1 MLGFLAPFWL
11 AALGALA
18 VPVALHLWSRRG
30 GRPIRVGSIRLLAGS
45 PPATRRSWIIQ
56 DPWLLAL
63 RCAVLAALALALA
76 RPFWT
81 SKAPKAHSVALVAR
95 EVVDREA
102 LVDSLRQAGLA
113 VFVLEDDAG
122 RTPNLWTALRR
133 ADRTVS
139 PGTRF
144 VVFAPDLLRY
154 FAGARPV
161 LQSHVEWHTRAA
173 VQPDEAAPRALA
185 ARTVVVFADPNRQDD
200 ARYVSAAFTAAGD
213 ATGIVAVVSNHVASA
228 EAVPGS
234 ADWIVWLSERAIPE
248 PMLQQLRRGA
258 VLLADAGAAT
268 GGAQRHRSRIITG
281 PQPSDVW
288 IERAVRATHGGAP
301 VWMDGTGAPL
311 LTVTSE
317 GRGGGRFYR
326 FNSRFFPAWSD
337 LVLRPAFPMAMARL
351 WSGVDSIRS
360 TPDDRRITVSQLLP
374 AEGPSE
380 STPPGMPRHSLFMP
394 LWIAAML
401 AFLLER
407 RLSARSA

>member
-1 MLGFLAPFWL
+1 MLGFLAPLWL
-11 AALGALA
+11 AGLSALA

-63 RCAVLAALALALA
+63 RCTVLAALALALA
-76 RPFWT
+76 RPFWAAR
-81 SKAPKAHSVALVAR
+81 APRARSLALVAS
-95 EVVDREA
+95 EVVDRGT
-102 LVDSLRQAGLA
+102 LVDSLRRAGLA
-113 VFVLEDDAG
+113 VTLLEDDAG

-133 ADRTVS
+133 ADRTAP

-144 VVFAPDLLRY
+144 VVFAPDRLRY
-154 FAGARPV
+154 FAGERPT
-161 LQSHVEWHTRAA
+161 LRAHVEWHTRAA
-173 VQPDEAAPRALA
+173 ALPGEVAPSVPA
-185 ARTVVVFADPNRQDD
+185 ARTVVVFADPARLDD

-228 EAVPGS
+228 GAAPGS

-248 PMLQQLRRGA
+248 PVLEQLRRGA

-268 GGAQRHRSRIITG
+268 AQRHRSRILTG

-288 IERAVRATHGGAP
+288 TARAVRATSGGAP

-317 GRGGGRFYR
+317 GQGGGRFYR

-351 WSGVDSIRS
+351 WSGADSIRA

-374 AEGPSE
+374 AEQPSAPM
-380 STPPGMPRHSLFMP
+380 TPGVPRHSLFIP
-394 LWIAAML
+394 LWIAAVL

>member
-11 AALGALA
+11 AALAALA

-30 GRPIRVGSIRLLAGS
+30 ARPIRVGSIRLLTGS
-45 PPATRRSWIIQ
+45 PLATRRSWIIQ

-63 RCAVLAALALALA
+63 RCAVIAALALALA

-81 SKAPKAHSVALVAR
+81 SKAPKPRSLALVAR

-113 VFVLEDDAG
+113 VSVLEDDAG
-122 RTPNLWTALRR
+122 RTPNLWTAVRR
-133 ADRTVS
+133 ADRTAS

-144 VVFAPDLLRY
+144 VVFAPDRLRY
-154 FAGARPV
+154 FAGERPT

-173 VQPDEAAPRALA
+173 VQPGEAAPRAPA
-185 ARTVVVFADPNRQDD
+185 ARTVVVFADQNRQDD

-213 ATGIVAVVSNHVASA
+213 ATGIVAVVSHHVASA
-228 EAVPGS
+228 ASVPGS

-248 PMLQQLRRGA
+248 AVLQLVRRGA

-268 GGAQRHRSRIITG
+268 PQRHRSRILTG

-288 IERAVRATHGGAP
+288 TARAVRSTHGGAP

-317 GRGGGRFYR
+317 GRGRFYR

-337 LVLRPAFPMAMARL
+337 LVLRPAFPMAIARL
-351 WSGVDSIRS
+351 WSGRGADSIRS

-380 STPPGMPRHSLFMP
+380 PMPPGTPRHSLFMP

>member
-1 MLGFLAPFWL
+1 VLGFLAPLWL
-11 AALGALA
+11 AGLGALA

-63 RCAVLAALALALA
+63 RCTVLAALALALA
-76 RPFWT
+76 RPFWAAR
-81 SKAPKAHSVALVAR
+81 APKAHSMALVAS
-95 EVVDREA
+95 EVVDRA
-102 LVDSLRQAGLA
+102 SLVDSLRQAGLA
-113 VFVLEDDAG
+113 VSVLEDDAG
-122 RTPNLWTALRR
+122 RTPNLWAALRR
-133 ADRTVS
+133 ADRTAS

-144 VVFAPDLLRY
+144 VVFAPDRLRY
-154 FAGARPV
+154 FAGERPTLRAR
-161 LQSHVEWHTRAA
+161 VEWHTRAA
-173 VQPDEAAPRALA
+173 VRSGEASPRATA
-185 ARTVVVFADPNRQDD
+185 ARTVVVFADPARLDD

-228 EAVPGS
+228 GAVPGS

-248 PMLQQLRRGA
+248 QVLVQLRRGA

-268 GGAQRHRSRIITG
+268 AQRHRSRILTGGG

-288 IERAVRATHGGAP
+288 TARVVRATPGGAP

-317 GRGGGRFYR
+317 GRGRLYRFY
-326 FNSRFFPAWSD
+326 SRFFPAWSD

-351 WSGVDSIRS
+351 WSGADSIRV

-374 AEGPSE
+374 AEGPSAPM
-380 STPPGMPRHSLFMP
+380 TPGVPRHSLFIP
-394 LWIAAML
+394 LWIAAVL

>member
-1 MLGFLAPFWL
+1 MLGFLSPLWL
-11 AALGALA
+11 AGLSALT

-56 DPWLLAL
+56 DPLLLAL
-63 RCAVLAALALALA
+63 RCTVLAALALALA

-81 SKAPKAHSVALVAR
+81 SKASKTRSVALVAR

-113 VFVLEDDAG
+113 VSVMEADAG

-133 ADRTVS
+133 ADRTAS
-139 PGTRF
+139 PGTRL
-144 VVFAPDLLRY
+144 VVFAPDRLRY
-154 FAGARPV
+154 FAGERPT
-161 LQSHVEWHTRAA
+161 LHSHVEWHTRAD
-173 VQPDEAAPRALA
+173 VRSSEAAPRPPA
-185 ARTVVVFADPNRQDD
+185 ARTVVVFADPTRQDD
-200 ARYVSAAFTAAGD
+200 ARYMIAALAAVGD
-213 ATGIVAVVSNHVASA
+213 ATGIVAVVSNHIASA
-228 EAVPGS
+228 DAVPGS

-248 PMLQQLRRGA
+248 PVLQQLRRGA
-258 VLLADAGAAT
+258 VLLADAGAAP
-268 GGAQRHRSRIITG
+268 AQRHRSRILTG

-288 IERAVRATHGGAP
+288 TARAVRATHGGAP

-317 GRGGGRFYR
+317 GRGRFYR

-337 LVLRPAFPMAMARL
+337 LVLRPDFPMAMARL
-351 WSGVDSIRS
+351 WSGADSLRA

-374 AEGPSE
+374 AEEPSAPI
-380 STPPGMPRHSLFMP
+380 PPGMPRHSLFVP
-394 LWIAAML
+394 LWIAAVL

>member
-1 MLGFLAPFWL
+1 VLGFLAPLWL
-11 AALGALA
+11 AGLSALA
-18 VPVALHLWSRRG
+18 VPVALPLWSRRG

-63 RCAVLAALALALA
+63 RCTVLAALALALA
-76 RPFWT
+76 RPFWAA
-81 SKAPKAHSVALVAR
+81 KAPRARSLALVAS
-95 EVVDREA
+95 EVVDRET
-102 LVDSLRQAGLA
+102 LVDSLRRAGLA
-113 VFVLEDDAG
+113 VSILEDDAG

-133 ADRTVS
+133 ADRTAS

-144 VVFAPDLLRY
+144 VVFAPDRLRY
-154 FAGARPV
+154 FAGERPT
-161 LQSHVEWHTRAA
+161 LRAHVEWHTRAA
-173 VQPDEAAPRALA
+173 LRSGEAAPRAPA
-185 ARTVVVFADPNRQDD
+185 ARTVVVFADPARLDD

-228 EAVPGS
+228 GAVPGS

-248 PMLQQLRRGA
+248 PVLVQLRRGA

-268 GGAQRHRSRIITG
+268 AQRHRSRILTG
-281 PQPSDVW
+281 AQPSDVW
-288 IERAVRATHGGAP
+288 TARAVRATPGGAP

-311 LTVTSE
+311 LTVTGE
-317 GRGGGRFYR
+317 GRGRLYR

-351 WSGVDSIRS
+351 WSGSDSIS
-360 TPDDRRITVSQLLP
+360 ATPDDRRITVSQLLP
-374 AEGPSE
+374 AEGPSA
-380 STPPGMPRHSLFMP
+380 PMAPGVPRHSLFIP
-394 LWIAAML
+394 LWIAAVL

>member
-1 MLGFLAPFWL
+1 MLGFLAPLWL
-11 AALGALA
+11 AGLSALA

-63 RCAVLAALALALA
+63 RCTVLAALALALA
-76 RPFWT
+76 RPFWAP
-81 SKAPKAHSVALVAR
+81 KAPKARSLALVVS
-95 EVVDREA
+95 EVVDRET
-102 LVDSLRQAGLA
+102 LVDSLRRAGIA
-113 VFVLEDDAG
+113 VSVLEDDAD

-133 ADRTVS
+133 ADRTAS

-144 VVFAPDLLRY
+144 VVFAPDRLRY
-154 FAGARPV
+154 FAGERPT
-161 LQSHVEWHTRAA
+161 LHAHVEWHTRAA
-173 VQPDEAAPRALA
+173 ALPGEAAPRAPA
-185 ARTVVVFADPNRQDD
+185 ARTVVVFADPARLDD

-228 EAVPGS
+228 GAVPGS
-234 ADWIVWLSERAIPE
+234 ADWIVWLSERAIPK
-248 PMLQQLRRGA
+248 PVLVQLRRGA

-268 GGAQRHRSRIITG
+268 ALRHRSRILTG

-288 IERAVRATHGGAP
+288 TARAVRATPGGAP

-317 GRGGGRFYR
+317 GQGGGRFYR

-351 WSGVDSIRS
+351 WLGADSIRA
-360 TPDDRRITVSQLLP
+360 TPDDRRITVTQLLP
-374 AEGPSE
+374 AEGRSGPM
-380 STPPGMPRHSLFMP
+380 TPGVPRHSLFIP
-394 LWIAAML
+394 LWIAAVL